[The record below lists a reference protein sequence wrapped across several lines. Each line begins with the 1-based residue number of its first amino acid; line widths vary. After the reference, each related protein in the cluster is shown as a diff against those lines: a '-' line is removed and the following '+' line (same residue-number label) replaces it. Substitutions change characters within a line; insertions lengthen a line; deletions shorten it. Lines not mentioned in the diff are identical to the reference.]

1 MKIAI
6 EGMDGVGKSTI
17 ARKVAEKHNFSY
29 MEKPLAELFETPST
43 DGMTNLMEIVSN
55 IYKLRDERLKAW
67 FFGLGNLHSFISHE
81 DEDIVLDRHF
91 ASNYFWNG
99 SESSKPIFS
108 LMKEFISVPDLTIVL
123 YASVETRMKR
133 IRDRDSKD
141 FDLVDPEKKV
151 DGYDKMLAFLNE
163 FEIPYVLINT
173 ENKSI
178 EEVFEE
184 VDKVVSAKIKENSG
198 EKLVKKFS

>member
-1 MKIAI
+1 
-6 EGMDGVGKSTI
+6 
-17 ARKVAEKHNFSY
+17 
-29 MEKPLAELFETPST
+29 
-43 DGMTNLMEIVSN
+43 
-55 IYKLRDERLKAW
+55 
-67 FFGLGNLHSFISHE
+67 
-81 DEDIVLDRHF
+81 
-91 ASNYFWNG
+91 
-99 SESSKPIFS
+99 
-108 LMKEFISVPDLTIVL
+108 MKEFISVPDLTIVL